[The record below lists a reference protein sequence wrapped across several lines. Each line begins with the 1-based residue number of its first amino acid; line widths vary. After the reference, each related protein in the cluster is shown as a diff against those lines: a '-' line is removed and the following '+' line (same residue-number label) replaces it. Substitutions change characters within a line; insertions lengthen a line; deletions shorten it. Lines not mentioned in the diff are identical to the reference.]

1 MRLWTIQGIAIYEQ
15 MVNEG
20 IAFCTTPSWSDDD
33 YFMYAYHW
41 MAEQMRKRI
50 GEPPV
55 DDILLAVSW
64 REIARDYMKK
74 PASWLH
80 EKIDGYLR
88 NGTPVMPMSNDETKM
103 LKDGL
108 LDLSERI
115 KKVAN
120 SL

>member
-1 MRLWTIQGIAIYEQ
+1 MKQMTGMEWIEFLEKQGPTELR
-15 MVNEG
+15 
-20 IAFCTTPSWSDDD
+20 T
-33 YFMYAYHW
+33 
-41 MAEQMRKRI
+41 K
-50 GEPPV
+50 V
-55 DDILLAVSW
+55 DDILLIVSW
-64 REIARDYMKK
+64 GDFARDYMKK

-88 NGTPVMPMSNDETKM
+88 NGTPVMSMSNDETKM

>member
-1 MRLWTIQGIAIYEQ
+1 
-15 MVNEG
+15 MVN
-20 IAFCTTPSWSDDD
+20 I
-33 YFMYAYHW
+33 MK
-41 MAEQMRKRI
+41 QMTGMEWIEFLGKQSPTELRTK
-50 GEPPV
+50 V

>member
-1 MRLWTIQGIAIYEQ
+1 MKQ
-15 MVNEG
+15 MTGMEWIEFLG
-20 IAFCTTPSWSDDD
+20 KQSPTELRT
-33 YFMYAYHW
+33 
-41 MAEQMRKRI
+41 K
-50 GEPPV
+50 V

-88 NGTPVMPMSNDETKM
+88 NGTPVMPMSTDETKK